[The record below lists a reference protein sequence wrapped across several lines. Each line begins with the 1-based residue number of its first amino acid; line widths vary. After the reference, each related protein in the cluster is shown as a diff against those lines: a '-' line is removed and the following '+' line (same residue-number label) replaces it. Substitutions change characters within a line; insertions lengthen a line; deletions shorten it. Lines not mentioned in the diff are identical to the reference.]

1 MNKTTRSSNGGGPLR
16 FLVLHGPNT
25 NLFGRRETGIY
36 GSQTLSYIDER
47 IREAAAEAGVEVT
60 ILQSNHEGVLVDAFQ
75 SHIHDVDGAIINPA
89 GLSFSSVA
97 LHDVIKAV
105 PFPTI
110 EVHLSNLDQR
120 DQVHRNSIVTAAA
133 KGKVM
138 GLGWRSYTAA
148 LRALVEIVRESWQ
161 AANPV
166 KTVTR

>member
-1 MNKTTRSSNGGGPLR
+1 MNSVRYASIYKEASRHLQTTPAAPANEASRHLLDGRSHPSLTKEGSSPDADGVKCARVSLRKEGKTHTHN
-16 FLVLHGPNT
+16 
-25 NLFGRRETGIY
+25 
-36 GSQTLSYIDER
+36 
-47 IREAAAEAGVEVT
+47 
-60 ILQSNHEGVLVDAFQ
+60 AFQ
-75 SHIHDVDGAIINPA
+75 SHIDDVDGAIINPA
-89 GLSFSSVA
+89 GFSFSSVA

-120 DQVHRNSIVTAAA
+120 DQVHRNSIITAAA

-148 LRALVEIVRESWQ
+148 LRALVEMVRESKR

-166 KTVTR
+166 KTVTP